1 MGWIQEGYEAGGG
14 LNENPQVR
22 VAETRPIPDNLWAWM
37 QAQGEKGLL
46 CCVFFD
52 GQTWD
57 QKSVHKFD
65 REDFSLVYIVR
76 EQYFSANDRATFA
89 IACNV
94 PGWKINGPYAY
105 AVGYG
110 TANTEWFDRLQNL
123 FDVNPF
129 NK

>member
-1 MGWIQEGYEAGGG
+1 MGWIQEGFENGGG

-22 VAETRPIPDNLWAWM
+22 VTETRPIPDNLWAWM
-37 QAQGEKGLL
+37 QTQGEKSLL
-46 CCVFFD
+46 CCIFYD
-52 GQTWD
+52 GQNWD
-57 QKSVHKFD
+57 QKGAHKFG

-89 IACNV
+89 ITCNA
-94 PGWKINGPYAY
+94 PGWKINGSYAY
-105 AVGYG
+105 AVDYG
-110 TANTEWFDRLQNL
+110 TAKPEWFDKLENL